1 MGPSKQPRKRLWSLQ
16 PPPRGG
22 TDTGRIVQRGRS
34 DIVRIRGAAQSPRM
48 SWTPSKEH
56 AAQIAFELFGITGE
70 ASPLVSELGRNL
82 RAPLRRSRVALA
94 GPSDESRGGGGPH
107 AGGCRPGGESRPCR
121 EAAVVGDQTARR
133 RASPKR
139 AGSASKTVLAVF
151 SGWASE
157 AASCFGGLLRL
168 GLRSGRRASP
178 GAPGSDWVPEAH
190 RTVAGSHAPQAGSRY
205 SRAWRKSEIRSFS
218 PSIPQLTRIRSS

>member
-157 AASCFGGLLRL
+157 AAVGRARERPGATGSQKHIGPWQVATRHRRGVATRGPGGSR
-168 GLRSGRRASP
+168 RSGPSRPR
-178 GAPGSDWVPEAH
+178 
-190 RTVAGSHAPQAGSRY
+190 SHS
-205 SRAWRKSEIRSFS
+205 
-218 PSIPQLTRIRSS
+218 